1 MAETKKTAAELYA
14 QAQAAQQQLEQ
25 LRQQQPGAYESA
37 YGAQIDAL
45 MAQLDSRPA
54 FTYDING
61 DPLFRQYQEQYQRQ
75 GKAAMEDTM
84 GTAAGLTGGYG
95 NSYATTAASQA
106 YQNYLSKLQD
116 VAPALY
122 AAAYDRYQDQGD
134 ALEKQLERLQG
145 LETNAYNAWQAQ
157 AQANRDTQDQAF
169 DYWRYLNDAAYQA
182 QQDEQAQA
190 NWQQEF
196 NAKYPPASGS
206 GGSGGKSGGSA
217 QKAPQQSQSI
227 VSGVANKVAQQA
239 GGIVSGVASKV
250 AQAAAAGSAASAAQA
265 SASSAKR
272 KQQKSSNLFRPV
284 SK

>member
-106 YQNYLSKLQD
+106 YQKLNPPLPIS
-116 VAPALY
+116 APSPAISTVPGRIKPTS
-122 AAAYDRYQDQGD
+122 ASD
-134 ALEKQLERLQG
+134 ARKA
-145 LETNAYNAWQAQ
+145 TNTTAINEYTVDWVIKCASNACIMCPV
-157 AQANRDTQDQAF
+157 
-169 DYWRYLNDAAYQA
+169 
-182 QQDEQAQA
+182 DE
-190 NWQQEF
+190 F
-196 NAKYPPASGS
+196 VVDCAKWWYSG
-206 GGSGGKSGGSA
+206 
-217 QKAPQQSQSI
+217 QSI
-227 VSGVANKVAQQA
+227 LCMNILLQRES
-239 GGIVSGVASKV
+239 
-250 AQAAAAGSAASAAQA
+250 
-265 SASSAKR
+265 
-272 KQQKSSNLFRPV
+272 FRV
-284 SK
+284 